1 MSVTKM
7 IDPAEWTEFLSEF
20 SERNRGRRARFELFR
35 RDGEVAEESQ
45 EGYFEQIGIEKDV
58 VTIERKYKNHEKDK
72 VMNDAIPNIHG
83 ISVQLDTDESENTL
97 EFTNDKGDMT
107 VLHFESM
114 VDGGS

>member
-7 IDPAEWTEFLSEF
+7 IDPTEWTEFLAEF

-35 RDGEVAEESQ
+35 RDGEVAEEGQ
-45 EGYFEQIGIEKDV
+45 EGYFEQVSIDNSI
-58 VTIERKYKNHEKDK
+58 VTIERKYKNHEKDRT
-72 VMNDAIPNIHG
+72 MTDAIPNIHG
-83 ISVQLDTDESENTL
+83 ISVQYDTDESENTV